1 MFSRLSPQLREL
13 HEPYKGEVKL
23 LNVAEDFK
31 HTASIYQS
39 FVKVIV
45 LIFRKHELEMNVY

>member
-1 MFSRLSPQLREL
+1 MFSRFSPQLQEL